1 MIIVIISDEDML
13 YLQLLTNL
21 KLLKNIR
28 SMQTKQ
34 QGLVEYL
41 LNVLNFLAVLL
52 TDVLLVS

>member
-21 KLLKNIR
+21 KLLNNIR

>member
-1 MIIVIISDEDML
+1 ML

-21 KLLKNIR
+21 KLLNNIR

>member
-1 MIIVIISDEDML
+1 ML

>member
-21 KLLKNIR
+21 KLLNNMR

-34 QGLVEYL
+34 QGLVEYR